1 MIVNEVLRLYPP
13 VVELS
18 RLVEEET
25 QLGEYTIPAD
35 TQVML
40 PVVMIHR
47 DPKYWGEDANEFNPN
62 RFAEGVSKATKGN
75 LIYYPF
81 GWGPRNCIGQNYAL
95 LEAKLA
101 LVDILRNFSF
111 EISPTYRHAPIVIFT
126 LEPQYGAP
134 LILRNLK

>member
-25 QLGEYTIPAD
+25 RLGEYTIPAD